1 MPRGNAMENHTP
13 LLHIMLLAEE
23 KAGKTSWLLAA
34 AEAGFNVLLMD
45 GDVAGPRIHEL
56 SDDAKSRV
64 FYMDVSDDLVGD
76 NDPRMIRVV
85 ADFFTSSKYLWN
97 DTHQRQYSRAT
108 DSHDPETGAALDEI
122 WELRPALLG
131 RDWVLGID
139 SWTTLSY
146 SAMLAKGQDLG
157 VDLADI
163 EKAEQNL
170 YQGVGNRLTN
180 IAITQMKTRCHTV
193 VIGHPSQYEKL
204 ANPSGEKVGNV
215 KAKDKVVEWTKMIPK
230 SSSNPHGY
238 SLGKYFSDIGWID
251 CDKWG
256 KRKIN
261 FEKTST
267 RTSGGNLNSV
277 GDPRTDHRFA
287 DVVKAVGGFVPD
299 GKQGTGPGLTIHPAG
314 TFIPAV
320 PVAKPA
326 LVLGKKAAS
335 APVAAPSKVTGVK
348 GLGGLVGL
356 NQSKAEPVK

>member
-1 MPRGNAMENHTP
+1 MPRGNAMGTQTP
-13 LLHIMLLAEE
+13 LIHGLILAEE

-34 AEAGFNVLLMD
+34 AESGFNVLVMD
-45 GDVAGPRIHEL
+45 GDLAGPRIHEL
-56 SDDAKSRV
+56 SDAAKARV

-76 NDPRMIRVV
+76 GDPRMIQVV

-97 DTHQRQYSRAT
+97 DTKQRAYSRVR
-108 DSHDPETGAALDEI
+108 DEHDESTGACVDEI
-122 WELRPALLG
+122 WEFRPALLD
-131 RDWVLGID
+131 RDWVLGLD

-157 VDLADI
+157 VNLADI
-163 EKAEQNL
+163 EKAEQNM

-180 IAITQMKTRCHTV
+180 IAITQMKARCHTI

-204 ANPSGEKVGNV
+204 ANPAGERLKNV
-215 KAKDKVVEWTKMIPK
+215 KQGDKVVEWTKMIPK

-256 KRKIN
+256 KRVLN
-261 FEKTST
+261 FLKTSE
-267 RTSGGNLNSV
+267 RTSGGNLNSK
-277 GDPRTDHRFA
+277 GDPRVDHRFEDIVRA
-287 DVVKAVGGFVPD
+287 TGGYVPD
-299 GKQGTGPGLTIHPAG
+299 GTQGTGNGLIIHPAG

-320 PVAKPA
+320 AQPKANP
-326 LVLGKKAAS
+326 LGKKPASSPVS
-335 APVAAPSKVTGVK
+335 APQKATAVK

-356 NQSKAEPVK
+356 KQTAAEPVK

>member
-13 LLHIMLLAEE
+13 LLHALILADE

-34 AEAGFNVLLMD
+34 AEAGFNVLLLD

-56 SDDAKSRV
+56 SDEAKSRV
-64 FYMDVSDDLVGD
+64 YYMDVSDDLVG
-76 NDPRMIRVV
+76 NGDPRMIRVV
-85 ADFFTSSKYLWN
+85 ADFFTSSRYLWN
-97 DTHQRQYSRAT
+97 DTKQKAYSRS
-108 DSHDPETGAALDEI
+108 DSHDEETGACKDEI
-122 WELRPALLG
+122 WEFRPALFD
-131 RDWVLGID
+131 RDWVLGLD

-180 IAITQMKTRCHTV
+180 IAITQMKARCHTV

-204 ANPSGEKVGNV
+204 ANPSGEKVKDI
-215 KAKDKVVEWTKMIPK
+215 KAKDKIVEWTKMIPK

-256 KRKIN
+256 KRVLN
-261 FEKTST
+261 FLKTSE
-267 RTSGGNLNSV
+267 RTSGGNLNSK
-277 GDPRTDHRFA
+277 GDPRVDHRFV
-287 DVVKAVGGFVPD
+287 DIVRAVGGYVPD
-299 GKQGTGPGLTIHPAG
+299 GTQGTGPGLTIHPAG

-320 PVAKPA
+320 IKPTA
-326 LVLGKKAAS
+326 NPLGKKPTSSPVS
-335 APVAAPSKVTGVK
+335 APAKVTGVK
-348 GLGGLVGL
+348 GLGGLVGMK
-356 NQSKAEPVK
+356 QATADPVK